1 MRVGRYL
8 QSNLGYILTDLA
20 VRADG
25 ENGITMC
32 QEAIAAFD
40 LALSVYK
47 RENSKSQYNRV
58 SIAEVEARLYL
69 QMFLL
74 RASQGSQRK

>member
-1 MRVGRYL
+1 
-8 QSNLGYILTDLA
+8 
-20 VRADG
+20 
-25 ENGITMC
+25 MC

-47 RENSKSQYNRV
+47 QENSKSQYNRV